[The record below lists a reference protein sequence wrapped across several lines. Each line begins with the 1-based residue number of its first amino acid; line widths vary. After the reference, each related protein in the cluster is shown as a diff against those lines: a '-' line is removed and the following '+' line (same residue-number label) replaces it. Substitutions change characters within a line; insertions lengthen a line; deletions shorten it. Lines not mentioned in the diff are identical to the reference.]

1 MWDFLRLQLLWKC
14 GPPGRVR
21 RAGAAGA
28 RPGVVIDALQGRA
41 SRLGGLLRAQH
52 AEVGLCL
59 AAAAGLSPSRLC
71 ARHGEVRRQKA
82 RKMCVCGR
90 VIEGQDHCS
99 ICVKCGRNPISGP
112 TALPGAP
119 CVPLLERFD
128 SEAEAPLSSLI
139 GSSRLVLLGLFGATR
154 TAGHLRLAGSRLLA
168 LRLLSFVLLV
178 LRTHSANTAS
188 CRAACSTSSWTIST
202 GPG

>member
-1 MWDFLRLQLLWKC
+1 MVGPQTTHTGPVTSRNLRFSSYPVAVR
-14 GPPGRVR
+14 PPGRVR

-90 VIEGQDHCS
+90 VMG
-99 ICVKCGRNPISGP
+99 
-112 TALPGAP
+112 L
-119 CVPLLERFD
+119 
-128 SEAEAPLSSLI
+128 
-139 GSSRLVLLGLFGATR
+139 GS
-154 TAGHLRLAGSRLLA
+154 
-168 LRLLSFVLLV
+168 
-178 LRTHSANTAS
+178 
-188 CRAACSTSSWTIST
+188 
-202 GPG
+202 